1 MTINLIYNES
11 AGDGSHSMAA
21 LVKRLEDQGTNVRAI
36 NRNLADLNHF
46 LTIKCDLLLIAG
58 GDGTVQ
64 EVLKKMIKRP
74 LPFAILPLGNA
85 NNMAESLNLE
95 DYLGKIK
102 RNWRAG
108 KKTPLSMG
116 YLEKQGKKNY
126 FFESAGWGL
135 FADTLANIKRE
146 KKQQTDVPEKQR
158 EDKVAFGLEN
168 LQGSLRAVH
177 ASHYQIQLDGRD
189 FSGDYVWIEVMN
201 TSYMGPNLYLAPE
214 ATTADAYL
222 DVILIKKEEKG
233 KVARFIKHQQQRNH
247 DAFEVAIKA
256 REVLIKGTGT
266 LHVDDEV
273 LEYRPESV
281 PRQNWVKLG
290 LYPEKFWLV
299 PSY

>member
-21 LVKRLEDQGTNVRAI
+21 IVKRLEDQGTNVRAI
-36 NRNLADLNHF
+36 NRNSADLNHF
-46 LTIKCDLLLIAG
+46 LTLKCDLLLIAG

-108 KKTPLSMG
+108 KTTPLSMG
-116 YLEKQGKKNY
+116 YLEKQGKRTIFRIGRLGAVCRY
-126 FFESAGWGL
+126 AGEHQ
-135 FADTLANIKRE
+135 ARE
-146 KKQQTDVPEKQR
+146 KQQTDVPEKQR

-168 LQGSLRAVH
+168 LKGSLSAVH

-233 KVARFIKHQQQRNH
+233 KVARFIKHQQQKNH

-256 REVLIKGTGT
+256 REVLIKGAGT